1 MKKAG
6 LYVLFSLLLI
16 FVICSAAEGCS
27 FKPGK
32 TLKNSIVPNEYYFEN
47 NHMRKT
53 HSVIQAA
60 KHESQT
66 DKITQNKFKDGI
78 YYKGKAVVLTYH
90 HISREPFSGITI
102 KPERFE
108 NDLEML
114 KNRGFNV
121 ISMGKLLNCMEG
133 REKLPDN
140 AVVISFDDGIESFY
154 RYAYP
159 LLKKYNMPSIN
170 FVITSRT
177 ENYKP
182 SNKDFNPLSP
192 EEILEMYS
200 SGLVDIQSHSDNGH
214 DYVYI
219 NPELKKG
226 GKLAYKIY
234 NPKTA
239 SYETDSQYSDRVT
252 KDLLKSRDVI
262 FKYTGQYPNML
273 CFPFGHYNK
282 RFVSLAKNCG
292 FQYFVTTQYG
302 YNKYDSESKFIYRI
316 RSGDSKLNSEKL
328 FNNILNCANNVKAK

>member
-1 MKKAG
+1 MKKTG
-6 LYVLFSLLLI
+6 LLVLLPLLAALVFFST
-16 FVICSAAEGCS
+16 SAGCS

-32 TLKNSIVPNEYYFEN
+32 TLKCDTLPDIYYIEK
-47 NHMRKT
+47 NHTRKT
-53 HSVIQAA
+53 YYMISKIKNDHQVKRTA
-60 KHESQT
+60 K
-66 DKITQNKFKDGI
+66 DKLKKGI
-78 YYKGKAVVLTYH
+78 YYSGKAVVLTYH

-102 KPERFE
+102 TPERFE
-108 NDLEML
+108 KDLEML
-114 KNRGFNV
+114 KNKGFNV

-154 RYAYP
+154 KYAYP
-159 LLKKYNMPSIN
+159 LLKKYYMPSIN

-177 ENYKP
+177 EKYKP

-192 EEILEMYS
+192 QELCDMYD

-214 DYVYI
+214 DYAYI
-219 NPELKKG
+219 NPKLKKG

-234 NPKTA
+234 NPKMA
-239 SYETDSQYSDRVT
+239 SYETDSEYSSRVM

-282 RFVSLAKNCG
+282 RLVKLAENCG
-292 FQYFVTTQYG
+292 FQYFITTQYG
-302 YNKYDSESKFIYRI
+302 YNRYDSKSKFIYRI
-316 RSGDSKLNSEKL
+316 RSGDSGLNSDKL
-328 FNNILNCANNVKAK
+328 FNNIINCVNNVKVK